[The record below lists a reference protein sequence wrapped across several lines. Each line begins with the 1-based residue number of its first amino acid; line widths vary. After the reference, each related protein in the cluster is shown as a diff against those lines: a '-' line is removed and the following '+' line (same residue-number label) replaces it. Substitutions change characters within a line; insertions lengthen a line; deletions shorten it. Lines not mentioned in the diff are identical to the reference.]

1 MKKDISFPDGAILV
15 IGGTGGIG
23 SEVVKIFADCGCPVI
38 FTYKNNNSKAE
49 ELVNECSSN
58 SKVFNFKLDIIDS
71 KQVSFVIEEIIGK
84 FNRIHTIINCAG
96 FDIDQKII
104 SELSADSFNEVMQSD
119 VQGFFNIVNS
129 TLGHLSEK
137 GGSYIFMSS
146 AGLLKYPPGDILSVA
161 PKAAIEQLIKGIAKE
176 EGANNIRANSIALG
190 IVDAGI
196 FHRLKHQNDSFFDED
211 WESELM
217 NALPLKRYASPRE
230 VAELTLFLA
239 SNEAGYITG
248 QMIAIDG
255 GYSI

>member
-1 MKKDISFPDGAILV
+1 V
-15 IGGTGGIG
+15 I
-23 SEVVKIFADCGCPVI
+23 K
-38 FTYKNNNSKAE
+38 
-49 ELVNECSSN
+49 
-58 SKVFNFKLDIIDS
+58 
-71 KQVSFVIEEIIGK
+71 EIIGK